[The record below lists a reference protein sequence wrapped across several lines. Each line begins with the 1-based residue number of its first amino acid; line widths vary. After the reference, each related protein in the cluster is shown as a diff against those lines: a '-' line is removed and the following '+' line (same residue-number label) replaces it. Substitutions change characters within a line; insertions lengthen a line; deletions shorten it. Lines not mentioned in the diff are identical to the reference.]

1 MLLPDPAD
9 TALQGPGWPP
19 PPTSQVVHAN
29 DPEQKDAE
37 DRKDDET
44 QAPRDESDDD

>member
-9 TALQGPGWPP
+9 TALQGPGW

>member
-9 TALQGPGWPP
+9 TALQGPGWP